1 MHLIRIIQWVIPF
14 ITLGLAQADDRSLA
28 LGLINQARAA
38 QGVQPL
44 TWNDNLASYAQYW
57 ANIMAAGQQP
67 FSHAQGSYRP
77 QQGETLFEYQSSQC
91 DAAYDTPLQKAA
103 QTWLAQASLYNGAP
117 IADGHEPWLHWCRFD
132 DGARVVIVHPVD
144 ADHLMAYSS
153 VYVVDDD
160 AGWLCSSLQHFGGV
174 QGVRRMPLLSRGEH
188 VRKSSAVDC

>member
-1 MHLIRIIQWVIPF
+1 MHLFSIIQWAIPC
-14 ITLGLAQADDRSLA
+14 ITLCLAQADDRSLA
-28 LGLINQARAA
+28 LSMINQARAA

-117 IADGHEPWLHWCRFD
+117 IADGHEPWLHWAQCMWSTTTQVGCARAYSISEAYKVYDVCRFFPE
-132 DGARVVIVHPVD
+132 GNIVGQRP
-144 ADHLMAYSS
+144 
-153 VYVVDDD
+153 
-160 AGWLCSSLQHFGGV
+160 F
-174 QGVRRMPLLSRGEH
+174 
-188 VRKSSAVDC
+188 